1 MPKIGKIYKI
11 IDIKKEFEPYWH
23 HKFEDINY
31 YAKIIHNRLDWRFR
45 SQCHITCKAD
55 ILDCNDNIISH
66 HCYVDISNLSEDI
79 SGIKLSK
86 NDATKVYLMFDK
98 NTGYY
103 KIGRSKNPKHR
114 EMTLQSEK
122 PTIEMLFYFEAKN
135 KDEKE
140 LHNLFSEK
148 RIRGE
153 WFDLSG
159 TDINT
164 IQNYFKQN
172 T

>member
-1 MPKIGKIYKI
+1 
-11 IDIKKEFEPYWH
+11 
-23 HKFEDINY
+23 
-31 YAKIIHNRLDWRFR
+31 
-45 SQCHITCKAD
+45 
-55 ILDCNDNIISH
+55 
-66 HCYVDISNLSEDI
+66 
-79 SGIKLSK
+79 
-86 NDATKVYLMFDK
+86 MFDK